1 MRPNHIREAALRLA
15 EAERNRQPVEPLTQ
29 TYEDLDV
36 PAAYEVQRAVIA
48 GRVARGARV
57 RGHKVGLTATV
68 MQEQFGVS
76 EPDYGVLLDDM
87 FVLEGTGIPADALLA
102 PRVEPELAFVLD
114 RPLAGPGITVADV
127 LRATAFVTP
136 SLEII
141 DSRIQDWKITVA
153 DSIADNASSARV
165 VLGGTATDVRDID
178 PRLLG
183 VVLRRNGEIAET
195 GATGAAL
202 GNPVSAVA
210 WLANKLGEFGVAL
223 EEGAVVLPGSCTRA
237 LPVSPGDH
245 VRADFAEVGSVGV
258 VFA

>member
-1 MRPNHIREAALRLA
+1 MHKNQLQEAARRLTA
-15 EAERNRQPVEPLTQ
+15 AERDREPIKPLTQ
-29 TYEDLDV
+29 AYHGLDI
-36 PAAYEVQRAVIA
+36 PGAYEVQRAVIA
-48 GRVARGARV
+48 ERVVGGARV
-57 RGHKVGLTATV
+57 RGHKVGLTASV
-68 MQEQFGVS
+68 MREQFGVS

-87 FVLEGTGIPADALLA
+87 FVLEGTEIAAGSLLA

-114 RPLAGPGITVADV
+114 RPLSGPGVTVADV

-141 DSRIQDWKITVA
+141 DSRIQDWEITVS

-210 WLANKLGEFGVAL
+210 WLANKLGEFGVTL

-245 VRADFAEVGSVGV
+245 VRADFGQVGSVGV

>member
-1 MRPNHIREAALRLA
+1 MDEKHVQEAARRLTA
-15 EAERNRQPVEPLTQ
+15 AERDRRAVGPLTQ
-29 TYEDLDV
+29 AYDGMDI
-36 PAAYEVQRAVIA
+36 PAAYAVQRAVIA
-48 GRVARGARV
+48 ERLAGGARV
-57 RGHKVGLTATV
+57 RGHKVGLTAAV
-68 MQEQFGVS
+68 MREQFGVS

-87 FVLEGTGIPADALLA
+87 FVLEGTEIPAGSLLA

-114 RPLAGPGITVADV
+114 RPLRGPGVTVADV
-127 LRATAFVTP
+127 LRATAFVAP

-141 DSRIQDWKITVA
+141 DSRIVDWNITVF

-165 VLGGTATDVRDID
+165 VLGGTATDIRDID

-210 WLANKLGEFGVAL
+210 WLANKLGEFDVTL
-223 EEGAVVLPGSCTRA
+223 EEGSVVLPGSCTRA
-237 LPVSPGDH
+237 LPVSSGDH
-245 VRADFAEVGSVGV
+245 VRADFGRIGSVGV

>member
-1 MRPNHIREAALRLA
+1 MHQNQLEEAARRLT
-15 EAERNRQPVEPLTQ
+15 EAERSRTPITPLTQ
-29 TYEDLDV
+29 TYDGLDI

-48 GRVARGARV
+48 ERIAGGARV
-57 RGHKVGLTATV
+57 RGHKVGLTAAV
-68 MQEQFGVS
+68 MREQFGVS

-87 FVLEGTGIPADALLA
+87 FLLEGSEVPAGSLLA

-114 RPLAGPGITVADV
+114 RPLGGPGVTVADV

-141 DSRIQDWKITVA
+141 DSRIRNWEITVH

-210 WLANKLGEFGVAL
+210 WLANKLGEFGVTL
-223 EEGAVVLPGSCTRA
+223 DEGSVVLPGSCTRA

-245 VRADFAEVGSVGV
+245 VRADFGQVGSVGV

>member
-1 MRPNHIREAALRLA
+1 MQENQIADAARRLTV
-15 EAERNRQPVEPLTQ
+15 AERDRRPVTPLTE
-29 TYEDLDV
+29 TYEGLDIA
-36 PAAYEVQRAVIA
+36 AAYAVQRAVIA
-48 GRVARGARV
+48 DRVASGARV
-57 RGHKVGLTATV
+57 RGHKVGLTAAV
-68 MQEQFGVS
+68 MREQFGVS

-87 FVLEGTGIPADALLA
+87 FVLEGTEIPAGSLLA

-114 RPLAGPGITVADV
+114 RPLSGPGVTVADV

-141 DSRIQDWKITVA
+141 DSRIEDWRITVQ

-165 VLGGTATDVRDID
+165 VLGGRATDVRDID

-183 VVLRRNGEIAET
+183 VVLRRNGEMAET

-210 WLANKLGEFGVAL
+210 WLANKLGEFGVRL
-223 EEGAVVLPGSCTRA
+223 DEGDVVLPGSCTRA
-237 LPVSPGDH
+237 LPVSSGDH
-245 VRADFAEVGSVGV
+245 VRADFGAVGSVGV

>member
-1 MRPNHIREAALRLA
+1 MHKNQLQEAARRLT
-15 EAERNRQPVEPLTQ
+15 EAERDRRPIKPLTQ
-29 TYEDLDV
+29 TFEGLDI
-36 PAAYEVQRAVIA
+36 PAAYAVQRLVIA
-48 GRVARGARV
+48 DRVAGGAKV
-57 RGHKVGLTATV
+57 RGHKVGLTAGV
-68 MQEQFGVS
+68 MREQFGVS

-87 FVLEGTGIPADALLA
+87 FLLEGTEIPAGSLLA

-114 RPLAGPGITVADV
+114 RPLSGPGVTVADV
-127 LRATAFVTP
+127 LRATAFVAP

-141 DSRIQDWKITVA
+141 DSRIQDWEITVY

-165 VLGGTATDVRDID
+165 VLGGTATDIGDID

-210 WLANKLGEFGVAL
+210 WLANKLGEFDVTL

-245 VRADFAEVGSVGV
+245 VRADFGQIGSVGV

>member
-1 MRPNHIREAALRLA
+1 MRKNQLQEAARRLT
-15 EAERNRQPVEPLTQ
+15 EAERDRQPVKPLTQ
-29 TYEDLDV
+29 TYDGLDI
-36 PAAYEVQRAVIA
+36 PAAYEVQRMVIA
-48 GRVARGARV
+48 DRIANGAKV
-57 RGHKVGLTATV
+57 RGHKVGLTAGV
-68 MQEQFGVS
+68 MREQFGVS

-87 FVLEGTGIPADALLA
+87 FLLEGTEIPAGSLLA

-114 RPLAGPGITVADV
+114 RPLSGPGVTVADV
-127 LRATAFVTP
+127 LRATAFVVP

-141 DSRIQDWKITVA
+141 DSRIQNWEITVY

-165 VLGGTATDVRDID
+165 VLGGTATHISDID

-210 WLANKLGEFGVAL
+210 WLANKLGEFDVTL

-245 VRADFAEVGSVGV
+245 VRADFGQIGSVGV